1 MSRPKTARGS
11 KRRCYFCGCRLTVN
25 NRTIDHLIPLS
36 RGGLNVLK
44 NRVWCCNNCNNEK
57 MDMTLMEYKRY
68 KIYALTMKG
77 KQLREYC
84 EKNGILFDTQ
94 KRYERNMKEKL
105 RRRYGKH
112 GD

>member
-1 MSRPKTARGS
+1 
-11 KRRCYFCGCRLTVN
+11 
-25 NRTIDHLIPLS
+25 
-36 RGGLNVLK
+36 
-44 NRVWCCNNCNNEK
+44 
-57 MDMTLMEYKRY
+57 MTLMEYKRY